1 MSENL
6 SKSVQSLF
14 SRTAL
19 GIKPGLEVVTALLEK
34 LGNPQN
40 DLKVIHVAGTN
51 GKGSVCA
58 MIESVLRAS
67 GLKTGLYTSPHLFK
81 FNERFRIN
89 GQEISNADLEQLIE
103 TVLVAERLL
112 DRGNPPRPS
121 GTPPEEG
128 IGEREGE
135 NVEYRISNKEP
146 QKECS
151 PPAEGCPKGG
161 VGFSGRPESPP
172 REGCPKGGVGFSS
185 CPESPPRE
193 GCPTGGVGSRP
204 ATFFEVSTA
213 MAFEYFKRQKV
224 DYAIIETGMGGRW
237 DATNVVQPVISVI
250 TRIALDHA
258 DYLGT
263 DLEKIAWEKAGIIKE
278 GVPVIC
284 GPMPVE
290 AEAVVYK
297 EAAEKKVPILGSDE
311 AAFFQP
317 LESCRTDQLIDIEAS
332 GNQYRNVRLPLGG
345 SFQLENCG
353 VAVATL
359 EDLADLEDLRL
370 QMKKGLETVKW
381 PGRFQTLSMK
391 PPILF
396 DGAHNPNAAETLF
409 QTLEDV
415 FPTFG
420 KTYVFGFMK
429 DKDVE
434 GILKALAPSVE
445 KARGADIPVCSAVE
459 KAFAITLP
467 GERAMTAEEIVA
479 IGKTVGLDI
488 EPIQNIQP
496 ARDWVAE
503 GKKRLLCFT
512 GSLYLAAELRK
523 CGFNF

>member
-1 MSENL
+1 L
-6 SKSVQSLF
+6 SIEHSISSLF
-14 SRTAL
+14 SRTAH
-19 GIKPGLEVVTALLEK
+19 GIKPGLDVITALLEK
-34 LGNPQN
+34 LDNPQR

-81 FNERFRIN
+81 FNERFRTN
-89 GQEISNADLEQLIE
+89 GQNISNPDLEQLIADVE
-103 TVLVAERLL
+103 TVAQTL
-112 DRGNPPRPS
+112 D
-121 GTPPEEG
+121 T
-128 IGEREGE
+128 
-135 NVEYRISNKEP
+135 
-146 QKECS
+146 
-151 PPAEGCPKGG
+151 
-161 VGFSGRPESPP
+161 
-172 REGCPKGGVGFSS
+172 
-185 CPESPPRE
+185 
-193 GCPTGGVGSRP
+193 RP
-204 ATFFEVSTA
+204 ATFFEISTA
-213 MAFEYFKRQKV
+213 MAFEHFKRQKV

-263 DLEKIAWEKAGIIKE
+263 DLEKIAGEKAGIIKE
-278 GVPVIC
+278 GAPVIC

-290 AEAVVYK
+290 AEAVIYK

-317 LESCRTDQLIDIEAS
+317 LETRRTDQLIDIEAS

-353 VAVATL
+353 IAVAAL
-359 EDLADLEDLRL
+359 EDIADLEDLRL
-370 QMKKGLETVKW
+370 QMKKGLEAVKW

-396 DGAHNPNAAETLF
+396 DGAHNPNAAAALF

-415 FPTFG
+415 FPSFG

-434 GILKALAPSVE
+434 GILAALKP
-445 KARGADIPVCSAVE
+445 GME

-467 GERAMTAEEIVA
+467 GDRAMKAEEIAA
-479 IGKTVGLDI
+479 IGKTVGIEI
-488 EPIQNIQP
+488 EPIENVQP
-496 ARDWVAE
+496 ARDWVDE

-512 GSLYLAAELRK
+512 GSLYMAAELRK
-523 CGFNF
+523 SRFSL